1 MSLNVFGCP
10 TTSLSSHTA
19 VIANK
24 PSEDNEDK
32 AYHSCGIW
40 PLASHINH
48 SCTSTARRS
57 FIGDMMLV
65 RATRD
70 MERGTEITFWYQV
83 PDGYAVQKM
92 QDTLRRT
99 WGFACT
105 CAMCTDAQQTH
116 ASVLAQRRKMMEKL
130 KSLLLLRKGAD
141 AQNVAVANV
150 KKVLKALDNTYS
162 RPADQVPRL
171 LLWDPQLLLTRVYMA
186 RGDAKKALESVQQ
199 VFVHLGFVIAGTE
212 SVAADFEI
220 VKWGLVVD
228 HLVEAFLHA
237 RDAYRGLEAWG
248 NAERAEGYA
257 RIVYKVVVGEDS
269 SFGSTYAQR
278 V

>member
-10 TTSLSSHTA
+10 TTSLSSHAA

-70 MERGTEITFWYQV
+70 MERGTEIVFWYQV

-92 QDTLRRT
+92 QDTLRLT

-116 ASVLAQRRKMMEKL
+116 ASVLAQRRTLMEKL
-130 KSLLLLRKGAD
+130 KSLCKA
-141 AQNVAVANV
+141 AAASQKTPTSKVEN
-150 KKVLKALDNTYS
+150 VLKALGNTYS

-199 VFVHLGFVIAGTE
+199 VFVHLGFVVAGTE

-220 VKWGLVVD
+220 VKWGLVVG

-237 RDAYRGLEAWG
+237 RDAYRGMGAWG
-248 NAERAEGYA
+248 NAKRAEGYA
-257 RIVYKVVVGEDS
+257 RIAYKVVVGEDS
-269 SFGSTYAQR
+269 SFESTYAQR

>member
-1 MSLNVFGCP
+1 
-10 TTSLSSHTA
+10 
-19 VIANK
+19 
-24 PSEDNEDK
+24 
-32 AYHSCGIW
+32 
-40 PLASHINH
+40 
-48 SCTSTARRS
+48 
-57 FIGDMMLV
+57 MMLV

-70 MERGTEITFWYQV
+70 MECGTEITFWYQV

-99 WGFACT
+99 WGFSCT
-105 CAMCTDAQQTH
+105 CKMCIDAEHTH

-130 KSLLLLRKGAD
+130 KSLCKAT
-141 AQNVAVANV
+141 AASQKTPTNKVEN
-150 KKVLKALDNTYS
+150 VLKALDNTYL

-186 RGDAKKALESVQQ
+186 RGNAKKALESVQQ

-237 RDAYRGLEAWG
+237 RDAYRWMEARG
-248 NAERAEGYA
+248 NAKRAEGYA
-257 RIVYKVVVGEDS
+257 RIAYKVVVGEDS
-269 SFGSTYAQR
+269 SFESTYA
-278 V
+278 